1 MEPFNLDLNP
11 AMSSGIF
18 FNNHDSNDSLDYL
31 ENNNFLNYEK
41 FNEEDNFTEHYNKVF
56 NVNSADNKEDIFS
69 EIDSNASIDNVDNFI
84 IYFQKKL
91 SSFYFKKDFDSIVSQ
106 IENKFPFFF
115 NEKNTELIYM
125 IEKLKFFKLLG
136 ENKIDEAKQFYN
148 ERLLILIKEVKK
160 QNWEN
165 KSKFFILLLKKP
177 NLIGKQDEF
186 LKKYYDKFTF
196 ELDKAIRIFLN
207 EENEVNQDN
216 DFLSSSNNINILSS
230 SSIEIKN
237 IPKININNEN
247 KLEKLNK
254 NKIIFNGKEKDDKNK
269 DRNNNNEENDELDF
283 DNISTKEEFS
293 DFEDELQPKMC
304 DENEQEL
311 NIDNS
316 KENKNIINMNNALIN
331 EDNDNTEE
339 MDLDPVNNNNP
350 FFMNVSMSSFS
361 KSHKSSYEI
370 ENNQQNEEEN
380 DCIIDTSSKKNQNFL
395 QEKLK
400 ENNYDNYNTYNENIS
415 IRTNSKTL
423 KDKEIKKKTNKKTK
437 NKDQEIIFN
446 QLPFLNSFKPKYI
459 KRETIDKKIIRTFKN
474 YVVKENKEKRL
485 EIDSSNMDQNFF
497 INLVNG
503 NLLPPIDFYD
513 EVSGEYIKFNSF
525 NCNYLLWFFS
535 KKGVKDIYIQFINEK
550 GKEFINNISE
560 YYEISAEEKNQ
571 LNSYIINYPFIF
583 DISIV
588 NNITQGTAISHIYRT
603 VDKNKK
609 IQKNRKNNKKDLELR
624 RKKSSSSSIEKGRER
639 SRSRDFEND
648 DP

>member
-11 AMSSGIF
+11 AMSCDIF

-41 FNEEDNFTEHYNKVF
+41 FNEEDNFTEHYNKF
-56 NVNSADNKEDIFS
+56 INGNSADNKEDIFS
-69 EIDSNASIDNVDNFI
+69 EIDRNASIDNVDNFI

-91 SSFYFKKDFDSIVSQ
+91 SSFYFKKDFDSIISQ

-136 ENKIDEAKQFYN
+136 ENKIVEAKQFYK
-148 ERLLILIKEVKK
+148 EKLLMLIKEVKK
-160 QNWEN
+160 QSWEN

-196 ELDKAIRIFLN
+196 ELEKAIRMFLN
-207 EENEVNQDN
+207 EENEEGPDN
-216 DFLSSSNNINILSS
+216 NDLLSSSNNINILSS

-237 IPKININNEN
+237 ISKININIEN

-254 NKIIFNGKEKDDKNK
+254 GNIIFNEKEKDDKNK
-269 DRNNNNEENDELDF
+269 DKNNNNEENDKLDF
-283 DNISTKEEFS
+283 DNLSTKEEFS

-304 DENEQEL
+304 NENEQEL
-311 NIDNS
+311 NIDNL
-316 KENKNIINMNNALIN
+316 KENKNNININTLTN
-331 EDNDNTEE
+331 EDNDNIEE

-350 FFMNVSMSSFS
+350 FFMNMSMSSSS
-361 KSHKSSYEI
+361 KSHKNSYEI
-370 ENNQQNEEEN
+370 ENNQQNEEET
-380 DCIIDTSSKKNQNFL
+380 DYIIDTSSKKNQNFL
-395 QEKLK
+395 QAKFK
-400 ENNYDNYNTYNENIS
+400 ENNYDNYNINNENIS
-415 IRTNSKTL
+415 ISNNKTL
-423 KDKEIKKKTNKKTK
+423 KDKEAKKKYNKKTK
-437 NKDQEIIFN
+437 NKDEEIIFN

-474 YVVKENKEKRL
+474 YVIKENKEKRL
-485 EIDSSNMDQNFF
+485 EIDNTNMDQNFF
-497 INLVNG
+497 INLING

-535 KKGVKDIYIQFINEK
+535 KKGVKEIYNQFINEK
-550 GKEFINNISE
+550 GKDFINNISE

-588 NNITQGTAISHIYRT
+588 NNITQGTSISHIYRT
-603 VDKNKK
+603 VEKNKK
-609 IQKNRKNNKKDLELR
+609 IQNYRKNKKKDLELR
-624 RKKSSSSSIEKGRER
+624 RNKSSSSSIEKERER

-648 DP
+648 DF

>member
-624 RKKSSSSSIEKGRER
+624 RKKSSSSSIAKGRER

>member
-609 IQKNRKNNKKDLELR
+609 IQKNRKNNKNKLKIKFVYIFLY
-624 RKKSSSSSIEKGRER
+624 K
-639 SRSRDFEND
+639 N
-648 DP
+648 